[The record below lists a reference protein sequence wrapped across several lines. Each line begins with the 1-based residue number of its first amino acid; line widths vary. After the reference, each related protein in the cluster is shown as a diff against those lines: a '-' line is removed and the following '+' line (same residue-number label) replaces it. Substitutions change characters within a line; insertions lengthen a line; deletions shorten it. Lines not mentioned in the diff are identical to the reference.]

1 MVMDFFPFPER
12 SFFFLKR
19 SGADNFFATSDIN
32 QDMKDTRKIQER
44 YKKDTRKIQERSYC
58 CSRSLE

>member
-44 YKKDTRKIQERSYC
+44 SYC
-58 CSRSLE
+58 